1 MGRRPVPEGLVA
13 PYLWRDPPSCDSSL
27 EVRLGPRDQRGQP
40 ATRARGAVGP
50 SRGVVLFVA
59 AGGVGDGGEDE
70 GEGVAVEAG
79 GEVAE
84 VDGVAVG
91 DAGGCV

>member
-1 MGRRPVPEGLVA
+1 MGDAAG
-13 PYLWRDPPSCDSSL
+13 
-27 EVRLGPRDQRGQP
+27 
-40 ATRARGAVGP
+40 
-50 SRGVVLFVA
+50 FVA

-91 DAGGCV
+91 DAGGCLQDLLVTASADDGADA